1 MSQPSTTNCPK
12 LCMLRAYSKKVIGW
26 KITETLKKVSKS
38 LDYGSKGVKY
48 VNLIY
53 GGYSAGVPPLP
64 IPNREVK
71 PVHAD
76 GTADRWESR

>member
-1 MSQPSTTNCPK
+1 MEDY
-12 LCMLRAYSKKVIGW
+12 RASENREVNA
-26 KITETLKKVSKS
+26 
-38 LDYGSKGVKY
+38 LDYGSKRVKY
-48 VNLIY
+48 VNVIY